1 MPLYNITLKA
11 DAPVEELEKA
21 KETAREKGGV
31 IKHEYSI
38 IKGFTVEF
46 PENTVQTFEST
57 EHVHV
62 EQDGGVTTK

>member
-21 KETAREKGGV
+21 KDTAREKGGV
-31 IKHEYSI
+31 IRHEYSI

-46 PENTVQTFEST
+46 PDDNVQSFEST

-62 EQDGGVTTK
+62 EQDGAVETQ

>member
-57 EHVHV
+57 ENVHV

>member
-11 DAPVEELEKA
+11 DAPVDELEKA
-21 KETAREKGGV
+21 KATAIEKGGV
-31 IKHEYSI
+31 IRHEYSI

-46 PENTVQTFEST
+46 PDDSVQTFEST

-62 EQDGGVTTK
+62 EQDGEVTTQ

>member
-1 MPLYNITLKA
+1 MPLYNITLKT

-46 PENTVQTFEST
+46 PEDNVQTFEST
-57 EHVHV
+57 QHVHV
-62 EQDGGVTTK
+62 ERDGGVTTQ

>member
-11 DAPVEELEKA
+11 GAPVEALDEA
-21 KETAREKGGV
+21 RETAKEKGG
-31 IKHEYSI
+31 IIRHEYSI

-46 PENTVQTFEST
+46 PDDTVQTFEST

-62 EQDGGVTTK
+62 EQDGAMNTQ

>member
-11 DAPVEELEKA
+11 DAPVKELDKA
-21 KETAREKGGV
+21 KATAKEKGG
-31 IKHEYSI
+31 IIRHEYSI

-46 PENTVQTFEST
+46 PDDTVQTFEST

-62 EQDGGVTTK
+62 EQDGAVNTQ

>member
-1 MPLYNITLKA
+1 MPLYNITLKTN
-11 DAPVEELEKA
+11 APTEELEKA

-46 PENTVQTFEST
+46 PDDTVQTFEST
-57 EHVHV
+57 EYVHV
-62 EQDGGVTTK
+62 EQDGAVTTT

>member
-1 MPLYNITLKA
+1 MPLYNITLKT

-21 KETAREKGGV
+21 KATAREKGGV

-46 PENTVQTFEST
+46 PEDNVQTFEST
-57 EHVHV
+57 KHVHV
-62 EQDGGVTTK
+62 ELDGGITTN